1 MLLLTIYILV
11 YASAYIPRI
20 LSAWFYRCHTP
31 NDDCFNVRA
40 YFKSIRAGL
49 IPKVTYAEYI
59 EMPEYSNIQS
69 RMLGA
74 DSFPYRN
81 VTVDDEVGCT
91 ALLLCVYMHMCVY
104 FTVYSTLLH
113 VYTWVCHILTYLYTR
128 NM

>member
-1 MLLLTIYILV
+1 MRTILTTPYLLPCI
-11 YASAYIPRI
+11 SPRI

-81 VTVDDEVGCT
+81 VTVDDEVCCI
-91 ALLLCVYMHMCVY
+91 ALLSSVCIYNGVKACKIHYCACA
-104 FTVYSTLLH
+104 
-113 VYTWVCHILTYLYTR
+113 CHIITYLYTYTSGV
-128 NM
+128 

>member
-1 MLLLTIYILV
+1 MLLPTIYIPV
-11 YASAYIPRI
+11 YSLYISRI

-81 VTVDDEVGCT
+81 VTVDDEVSGIP
-91 ALLLCVYMHMCVY
+91 LLLNTQYIVHVYMNVLM
-104 FTVYSTLLH
+104 
-113 VYTWVCHILTYLYTR
+113 
-128 NM
+128 

>member
-1 MLLLTIYILV
+1 M
-11 YASAYIPRI
+11 
-20 LSAWFYRCHTP
+20 
-31 NDDCFNVRA
+31 RA

-91 ALLLCVYMHMCVY
+91 TLLLCVCICTCVY
-104 FTVYSTLLH
+104 ILSCIAH
-113 VYTWVCHILTYLYTR
+113 DCACACACHIITYLYTYTSGV
-128 NM
+128 